1 MNPQV
6 NSKDPH
12 EFWNALKE
20 GDETA
25 FKELY
30 ELYIDD
36 LYRFGKSIC
45 QDEALLSDAIQD
57 VFFDLW
63 QYRASLSNPEQCKY
77 YLLRSF
83 SNRIK
88 RDLGKQKRVKEIEGF
103 YVLDVG
109 GSAKNIEDRLIDEQF
124 SIEKKQVLRKAF
136 QMLSLRQREVLHL
149 LFFEGMS
156 YSEVSE
162 HLEINLK
169 STYTLAWKALKKL
182 RKSLGVAALI
192 MSLYSFLIG

>member
-1 MNPQV
+1 M

-12 EFWNALKE
+12 ELWNALKG

-25 FKELY
+25 FKEIY

-45 QDEALLSDAIQD
+45 QDEALLADAIQD

-88 RDLGKQKRVKEIEGF
+88 RDLGKQKRVKEIEDL
-103 YVLDVG
+103 YALDVG
-109 GSAKNIEDRLIDEQF
+109 GFGKNIEDMLIDEQF

-149 LFFEGMS
+149 LFFDGMS

-182 RKSLGVAALI
+182 RKSLGAAALI